1 MKKSSWC
8 TTLQLGRACI
18 SLRVRVVLPPLVT
31 LRREGPGRREAPRDT
46 CARAR
51 PAAFPSPRPVLRA
64 RATAAAAPGGRG
76 GRGGCVPRPRLGRAP
91 APASPT
97 QAGGRPL
104 PRAASPRP
112 GPARGSH
119 PPMPMMMF
127 MARPA
132 AARPDSCGLFLRGR
146 GGMGTRRRRY
156 RPPTCLSRDPGKG
169 GEERGWRKRR
179 R

>member
-1 MKKSSWC
+1 MHHAAVGQG
-8 TTLQLGRACI
+8 LHQLAG
-18 SLRVRVVLPPLVT
+18 
-31 LRREGPGRREAPRDT
+31 EGGLAPVGDPA
-46 CARAR
+46 ARGAR
-51 PAAFPSPRPVLRA
+51 PSGSAAGHVRA
-64 RATAAAAPGGRG
+64 RAPCRLPLPPPGPPRSRHCGSGTGGEGGGEGDACPGRASDG
-76 GRGGCVPRPRLGRAP
+76 PRPPPPPRRPAGAP
-91 APASPT
+91 SPE
-97 QAGGRPL
+97 P
-104 PRAASPRP
+104 PPP